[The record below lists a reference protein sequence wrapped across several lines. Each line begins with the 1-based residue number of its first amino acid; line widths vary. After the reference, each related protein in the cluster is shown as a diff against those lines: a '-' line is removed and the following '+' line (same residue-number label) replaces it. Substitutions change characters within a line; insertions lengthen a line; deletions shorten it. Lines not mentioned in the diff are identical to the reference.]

1 MRDFVEKYSCDL
13 LKSFVISYIVKYFIE
28 VCDIEVFKF
37 VDYRVYIEII
47 VCDDFEVLCEEDVYE
62 MLLIWVK
69 YDLDMWREYFE
80 ELFSK
85 ICLILFLKY
94 YLVD

>member
-69 YDLDMWREYFE
+69 YDLDM
-80 ELFSK
+80 
-85 ICLILFLKY
+85 
-94 YLVD
+94 